1 VHEPHTSSRQAAS
14 QTGGDVFRRA
24 TEPRDF
30 KVVNRRRAVHR
41 DVRDDAPAHE
51 IDQEWRE
58 PGLDDMAAEHDDD
71 AALAPCRADNR
82 VDNAEKVARDK
93 NVGQ

>member
-1 VHEPHTSSRQAAS
+1 
-14 QTGGDVFRRA
+14 
-24 TEPRDF
+24 
-30 KVVNRRRAVHR
+30 
-41 DVRDDAPAHE
+41 
-51 IDQEWRE
+51 
-58 PGLDDMAAEHDDD
+58 MAAEHDDD